1 MGLGHLWHQPNLT
14 QGLLFLSWV
23 DGSDGT
29 KDLIFFRTDYA
40 GKQKTKNNNMSC
52 VEFKF
57 KKF

>member
-29 KDLIFFRTDYA
+29 KDLIFFLERIMQESK
-40 GKQKTKNNNMSC
+40 KQKTII
-52 VEFKF
+52 
-57 KKF
+57 